1 MVLILNTQSVEKASN
16 FFLYNMQICPHAQRL
31 SSLFYFYLQ
40 KKNMSM
46 SSHWISV
53 SRYSQKHFYDGVF
66 VVFSKWNLLS
76 LGIHQQAL
84 FLSSVFVGVAST
96 LARLDT
102 QLPTHFQTQLHTQY
116 TPYFLRSSSLFLCY
130 FPLHSLSNLMVQ
142 PANKPTVFFPL
153 LVTFI
158 QLSPTRSHMYIHSY
172 IVTRESGQKHHFL
185 SASSFP
191 WSVSIHSLFDSVT
204 WLTRNQIELL
214 RDTFISFF
222 ISKVLNCS

>member
-1 MVLILNTQSVEKASN
+1 MHSVYHHCFIFIS
-16 FFLYNMQICPHAQRL
+16 R
-31 SSLFYFYLQ
+31 

-102 QLPTHFQTQLHTQY
+102 QLPTHFQTIY
-116 TPYFLRSSSLFLCY
+116 THSIHPTFSVLPLSFYVTFHFIPFRIWWRSQQTNQRFFL
-130 FPLHSLSNLMVQ
+130 P
-142 PANKPTVFFPL
+142 

-158 QLSPTRSHMYIHSY
+158 TLSPTRSHMYIHSY
-172 IVTRESGQKHHFL
+172 IVTRESG
-185 SASSFP
+185 
-191 WSVSIHSLFDSVT
+191 
-204 WLTRNQIELL
+204 
-214 RDTFISFF
+214 
-222 ISKVLNCS
+222 